1 MTTAL
6 LAVAM
11 LGTAVIIGLVA
22 IAIGVLDHDREADTG
37 LDADWDSRAQGPSGE
52 SFHASLAH
60 AHADACSAC
69 PLHGTAVAS

>member
-37 LDADWDSRAQGPSGE
+37 LDADWDSHVAQALDLSRQE
-52 SFHASLAH
+52 V
-60 AHADACSAC
+60 
-69 PLHGTAVAS
+69 TR